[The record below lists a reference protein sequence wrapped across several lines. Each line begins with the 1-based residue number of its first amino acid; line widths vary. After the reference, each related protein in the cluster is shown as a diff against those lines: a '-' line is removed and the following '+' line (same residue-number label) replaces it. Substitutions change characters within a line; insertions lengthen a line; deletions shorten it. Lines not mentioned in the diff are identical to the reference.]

1 MSDPSDSSP
10 QRSRARGFRILGWLA
25 VASMLAL
32 ALLGPSA
39 AGVAALSGAVYTS
52 NADGS
57 VIDANHYDTKGDV
70 YLTGGPCNGGSHL
83 AAGDYYFEVVQP
95 AGGGALLS
103 TDAVGNRKFTVGADG
118 FISSTS
124 GTHATH
130 AVNCTPAV
138 TGVTIQLI
146 PYGDSSNGTYKLQVA
161 TASSVEACA
170 GFDAASTTFK
180 FCQQADQK
188 SDNFHVGALGEPTIA
203 TQATSPVVV
212 GATISDTATVSGGAS
227 PTGTVD
233 FALYGPG
240 DPTCAG
246 TAVFTSNDRPLSAG
260 GTATSASFT
269 TTEAGSYHW
278 IATYSGDDNNLP
290 AAGACGD
297 AGETSV
303 VNPPAPGAPTI
314 ATRAT
319 TPVTVGATISDTAIV
334 SGGTD
339 PTGTVDFALYGP
351 NDATCSGEPIF
362 TSNGR
367 ALTNGT
373 ATSAP
378 FTTTVAGTYRWIA
391 SYNGDAN
398 DTAVSGSCNDANETS
413 VVNPPGA
420 TIPAPTP
427 TATPGRTP
435 PNTATDI
442 SPTGS
447 GSDGWRIPLLGIGLL
462 FGVLLLLTPSRTV
475 RRRR

>member
-10 QRSRARGFRILGWLA
+10 RRPRRLRFRILGWLA
-25 VASMLAL
+25 VASMLGL
-32 ALLGPSA
+32 ALLGPV
-39 AGVAALSGAVYTS
+39 AGAALALTAHVYTS
-52 NADGS
+52 TADGS
-57 VIDANHYDTKGDV
+57 VVDANIYEKKTDV
-70 YLTGGPCNGGSHL
+70 YLTGGPCPQGGDL
-83 AAGDYYFEVVQP
+83 PDGNYYYEVVQP
-95 AGGGALLS
+95 KGGGDLLS
-103 TDAVGNRKFTVGADG
+103 TDAISERQFTITDG
-118 FISSTS
+118 FITATT
-124 GTHATH
+124 GHLTHA
-130 AVNCTPAV
+130 
-138 TGVTIQLI
+138 LI
-146 PYGDSSNGTYKLQVA
+146 CDSSAITVQLMPYDTSANGEYKLQVA
-161 TASSVEACA
+161 TVASVQDCP
-170 GFDAASTTFK
+170 GFNADIAFPI
-180 FCQQADQK
+180 CQQADQK
-188 SDNFHVGALGEPTIA
+188 SDNFKVRSAAAVQPTIA
-203 TQATSPVVV
+203 TSATAAVVQ
-212 GATISDTATVSGGAS
+212 GAAISDTATLSGSNNA
-227 PTGTVD
+227 TGDIV
-233 FALYGPG
+233 FRAYGPS
-240 DPTCAG
+240 A
-246 TAVFTSNDRPLSAG
+246 TAVCTADNLVFTSAPVTVTGDDTYGPV
-260 GTATSASFT
+260 SFT
-269 TTEAGSYHW
+269 PTAAGTYHW
-278 IATYSGDDNNLP
+278 IASYSGDVNNLP
-290 AAGACGD
+290 AAGTCGA

-303 VNPPAPGAPTI
+303 VNPPAPGEPTI

-319 TPVTVGATISDTAIV
+319 TPVTVGATISDTAVV

-413 VVNPPGA
+413 LVNPPGA
-420 TIPAPTP
+420 TVPAP